1 MLDCMEYMDSY
12 IFMLYRDSILEYVFY
27 DIEKAIQE
35 AKRLSLVLVRIRVRE
50 DGSATSMN
58 LTSSLHLDQ

>member
-1 MLDCMEYMDSY
+1 
-12 IFMLYRDSILEYVFY
+12 MLYRDSILEYVFY

-50 DGSATSMN
+50 DGSASSMN
-58 LTSSLHLDQ
+58 LTSSLQ

>member
-1 MLDCMEYMDSY
+1 MLDYMQYMDSY
-12 IFMLYRDSILEYVFY
+12 IFMLYRGSILEYVFY

-58 LTSSLHLDQ
+58 LTSSLE